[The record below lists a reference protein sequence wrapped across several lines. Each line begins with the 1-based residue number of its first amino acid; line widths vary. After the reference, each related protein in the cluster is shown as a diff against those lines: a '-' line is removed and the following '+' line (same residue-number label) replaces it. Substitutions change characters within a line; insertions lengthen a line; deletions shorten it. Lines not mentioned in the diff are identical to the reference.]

1 MKRMLFTMVL
11 FMAVVAGPVAAFA
24 QSGEPLVYVIKKG
37 DTLWGL
43 SDRFL
48 KDPLYWPNL
57 WARNPP
63 VTNPH
68 LIFPGQKLKV
78 YPDRI
83 VVEPAVPAPAPAPVM
98 PRAPAAEP
106 AETAPQE
113 VAKAPEQEVVPEKTF
128 TVRGGSGFL
137 MESDYRPAGH
147 IIATY
152 QNRVLV
158 GENDVVYTDIGA
170 KQGGKVGDRFSIFKD
185 AGPISHPVTNFIM
198 GNKIVPLGTI
208 QLSEVEEKTSKAII
222 TKSFIE
228 AGAGAIVLPYRDRK
242 KEVALKAASRDLNGY
257 IIATQTGQHTLGTGD
272 VVFLDLGAAQGIEP
286 GNMLYVVRDVVPDQQ
301 MFPGNV
307 DKLPAEV
314 LGALVVVET
323 GQKTSTALVVKSIE
337 AIYAGD
343 RVELKKSK

>member
-1 MKRMLFTMVL
+1 MKRMLLTLVL
-11 FMAVVAGPVAAFA
+11 FMAVVAGPGAAFA
-24 QSGEPLVYVIKKG
+24 QGEEPLVYVIKKG

-48 KDPLYWPNL
+48 KDPYYWPNL

-83 VVEPAVPAPAPAPVM
+83 VVEAATPAPAPAPAT
-98 PRAPAAEP
+98 PQAPAAEP
-106 AETAPQE
+106 AEPAPVE
-113 VAKAPEQEVVPEKTF
+113 VAKEPEQEVVPEKTF
-128 TVRGGSGFL
+128 TVRGGAGFL
-137 MESDYRPAGH
+137 MESEYKPTGH
-147 IIATY
+147 IIATS
-152 QNRVLV
+152 QNRVMV
-158 GENDVVYTDIGA
+158 GEDDVVYTDIGS
-170 KQGGKVGDRFSIFKD
+170 KYGGKVGDRYSIFKD
-185 AGPISHPVTNFIM
+185 EGPVSHPVSNFIM
-198 GNKIVPLGTI
+198 GDKIVPLGTI
-208 QLSEVEEKTSKAII
+208 QLSEVEEKTSRAII
-222 TKSFIE
+222 TKSFLE
-228 AGAGAIVLPYRDRK
+228 AGTGAIVLPYRDRR
-242 KEVALKAASRDLNGY
+242 KEVVLKAASKDLNGY
-257 IIATQTGQHTLGTGD
+257 IIASQTGQHTLGTGD
-272 VVFLDLGAAQGIEP
+272 VVFLDLGASQGIEA
-286 GNMLYVVRDVVPDQQ
+286 GNLVYVVRDVVPDQQ
-301 MFPGNV
+301 LYPVKV